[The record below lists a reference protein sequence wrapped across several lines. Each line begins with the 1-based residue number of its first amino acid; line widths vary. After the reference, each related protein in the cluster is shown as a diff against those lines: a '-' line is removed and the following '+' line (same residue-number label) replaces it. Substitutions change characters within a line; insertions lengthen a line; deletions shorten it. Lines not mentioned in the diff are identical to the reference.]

1 MDPFSPNYKM
11 FCCHGEPQTL
21 SHQKSDV
28 IFLLT
33 RLKGKNIFGLY
44 LIHLNCI
51 ILDLDGILGFQEGLD
66 FLVLILGHPTPKA
79 LTIILARSLRR
90 SVEMENLGFLE
101 NSRICKMRKNDS
113 PGTLYRKRNPV
124 GTSPL
129 EIQKRRQRVMSR
141 TNLAQIQM
149 KPPNRWIR
157 IASFK
162 RTLYTETS
170 RTRLEQFKRCLTFR
184 GGKKGVRRGNYH
196 IEILLSPMEQ
206 KKRTSRSYCRG
217 KSPRL
222 YTRPWALSED
232 INRSKNKQVIMKYSQ
247 TKFRK
252 KRENEWL
259 FKEYILLGL
268 NEYGSKYI

>member
-33 RLKGKNIFGLY
+33 RLKGKNIFGLC
-44 LIHLNCI
+44 LIRLNCI
-51 ILDLDGILGFQEGLD
+51 ILDLDGILCFQGRLG
-66 FLVLILGHPTPKA
+66 FLVLILGHPIPKA

-101 NSRICKMRKNDS
+101 NSRICKMRKNDP
-113 PGTLYRKRNPV
+113 PGTLYRRRNPV

-141 TNLAQIQM
+141 TNLAQIPM

-162 RTLYTETS
+162 RTSYTEMS
-170 RTRLEQFKRCLTFR
+170 RTWLEQFKRRLTFR
-184 GGKKGVRRGNYH
+184 GGKKGARRGNYH
-196 IEILLSPMEQ
+196 IEILLSPHGVG
-206 KKRTSRSYCRG
+206 KKDLEG
-217 KSPRL
+217 
-222 YTRPWALSED
+222 
-232 INRSKNKQVIMKYSQ
+232 
-247 TKFRK
+247 
-252 KRENEWL
+252 
-259 FKEYILLGL
+259 LLQGQ
-268 NEYGSKYI
+268 EPKIVY